1 MAYQNVG
8 RPRFFIDNYQYLK
21 AIGLDTRKYY
31 YENSTPEFEN
41 EEIPYLNNL
50 VHTSFENEDIYT
62 LYADTAKL
70 ARPRLDDAREVT
82 FYVPSGSYLGD
93 MDLSGNMKYYGAIL
107 NHNLGSCN
115 ANFRGFHYNPT
126 VQETNHFDLIQFGGI
141 DHGTSILN
149 CPFFAGRIENGSSIF
164 VVEDIPSSL
173 EQYSAVTINKGA
185 FTGFKFDTSFEI
197 DNFNELYIGGISM
210 GVMYTMPH
218 SPDLSL
224 SMEIEFDGYDKIETL
239 GGSTLTNIR
248 HTGAPVWYNPGRP
261 EIFAEIGQTSPI
273 YLNNQEF
280 YSNPFA
286 VDTFKSII
294 ASGGLGG
301 ALYDQQDALPN
312 KDDAMSPRIIEG
324 SKRNGRRNWSLKFSL
339 VSDNDLFS
347 SNYMKT
353 AIMETASGYESSDI
367 FNPTGNNKFDFNMF
381 TDDSFIAQVW
391 NKTLGGALP
400 FIFQPDSENNNPD
413 QFCIAEFDQDSL
425 KVTQT
430 AFRTYSFSVKIREVW

>member
-8 RPRFFIDNYQYLK
+8 RPRFFIDNYQYLR

-31 YENSTPEFEN
+31 YENSTQQFEN
-41 EEIPYLNNL
+41 EEIPYYNNL
-50 VHTSFENEDIYT
+50 VHTSFENEDMYT

-70 ARPRLDDAREVT
+70 VRPMIDNSQEVT
-82 FYVPSGSYLGD
+82 FYVPSGLNLGK
-93 MDLSGNMKYYGAIL
+93 MDFSGNMKYYGAIL
-107 NHNLGSCN
+107 NHNIGSCHGR
-115 ANFRGFHYNPT
+115 FGGFHNNPT
-126 VQETNHFDLIQFGGI
+126 VQETNFI
-141 DHGTSILN
+141 DNGSSILN
-149 CPFFAGRIENGSSIF
+149 CTHNQRMHNGSSIF
-164 VVEDIPSSL
+164 FVDNMPYLDDQNNNI
-173 EQYSAVTINKGA
+173 AGA
-185 FTGFKFDTSFEI
+185 FTGFKLTNPYGEYGNPDNIENFD
-197 DNFNELYIGGISM
+197 ELYIGGISM

-218 SPDLSL
+218 SPDLSI

-261 EIFAEIGQTSPI
+261 EKLAEIGQPSPSQF
-273 YLNNQEF
+273 NNKEF
-280 YSNPFA
+280 YSTPFS
-286 VDTFKSII
+286 VDNF
-294 ASGGLGG
+294 ASSNYGGLTTL
-301 ALYDQQDALPN
+301 AN
-312 KDDAMSPRIIEG
+312 TDDAMSSKIIEG
-324 SKRNGRRNWSLKFSL
+324 SKRNGRRNWSIKFSL
-339 VSDNDLFS
+339 ISDSDLFA

-353 AIMETASGYESSDI
+353 GTIETLSGYQDSDI
-367 FNPTGNNKFDFNMF
+367 TTIFSNTNQFDFNMF